1 MLTNQCHSLSKPVDP
16 NYQYFIFKLLNNLN
30 FITKICTKD
39 TTFKKFQRLDYVICF
54 LTFPLEKAFINLS
67 DDVVVNL
74 ITVALTRA
82 KKKVIF
88 YVPKY
93 EDKYSRVLKL
103 FNACPKPTVRINEHK
118 GLNDFTYQNYLDME
132 TCVTTLIKQSMIKYD
147 WLKNYSEFWGIER
160 ALTGVAQRTAYKS
173 NMEKAVNDLKEHYD
187 FFDENFK
194 LFFPQMIKECTN
206 FLNGKDYTHNFIIV
220 R

>member
-1 MLTNQCHSLSKPVDP
+1 MNFLAHLFLSGDSEEILVGNLLEDYVVGRIEHPRNQHFSANIKNGILLHRLIDTFTDTHPAISTCKTVLYKHYHKYASVVIDI
-16 NYQYFIFKLLNNLN
+16 YFDHYLAKHWYSYSTEPFEDFRKRAHQSLLNYWGIL
-30 FITKICTKD
+30 
-39 TTFKKFQRLDYVICF
+39 
-54 LTFPLEKAFINLS
+54 P
-67 DDVVVNL
+67 
-74 ITVALTRA
+74 
-82 KKKVIF
+82 
-88 YVPKY
+88 
-93 EDKYSRVLKL
+93 DKM
-103 FNACPKPTVRINEHK
+103 KPMVE
-118 GLNDFTYQNYLDME
+118 
-132 TCVTTLIKQSMIKYD
+132 SMIKYD